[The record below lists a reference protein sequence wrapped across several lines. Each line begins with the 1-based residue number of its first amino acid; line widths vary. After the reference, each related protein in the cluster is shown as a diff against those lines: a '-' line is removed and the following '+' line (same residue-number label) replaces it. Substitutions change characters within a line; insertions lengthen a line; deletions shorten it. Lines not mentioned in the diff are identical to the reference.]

1 MAPPLDKRLHI
12 GAGCVATGIGLLAGY
27 ALHKLGGTAGPVEL
41 WMLLGAVYGAAL
53 GTLAALV
60 KEDYD
65 RQHPETHSSEGW
77 DAYATAFGAVMALT
91 GCALVLG
98 AKML

>member
-1 MAPPLDKRLHI
+1 MALPLDKRLHI
-12 GAGCVATGIGLLAGY
+12 AACCLATVVGLLAGY
-27 ALHKLGGTAGPVEL
+27 ALHKLGGATGPIEL

-65 RQHPETHSSEGW
+65 RQHPATHSAEGW

-98 AKML
+98 AQML